1 MVVYLTRV
9 ETFNAAHRLW
19 VNEWSEAQNLA
30 VFGKCANKYFH
41 GHNYELSVTIKG
53 QPDPLFG
60 WLMDAKVLGNTIKTQ
75 ICDVLDHSNLNLDEN
90 FIPKDIQI
98 TTENLCYYIWKQLEP
113 HIPAPCRLHC
123 VKLQETSKI
132 YAEYFGE

>member
-9 ETFNAAHRLW
+9 ENFNAAHRLW
-19 VNEWSEAQNLA
+19 IDGWSEAQNLST
-30 VFGKCANKYFH
+30 FGKCANKHFH

-53 QPDPLFG
+53 KPDPLFG
-60 WLMDAKVLGNTIKTQ
+60 WLMDAKVLGNIIKTQ
-75 ICDVLDHSNLNLDEN
+75 VCDILDHSNLNLDEN
-90 FIPKDIQI
+90 FIPKGIQI
-98 TTENLCYYIWKQLEP
+98 TTENLCYYIWHQIAE
-113 HIPAPCRLHC
+113 HIPSPCRLHC